1 MIDVIIPTLNRKNET
16 IKTLKSLFFYNENV
30 NVTVVDNGSDDP
42 GYLDRFDINII
53 KNSKNEGIPKA
64 LNKALLFAKSKYV
77 VLMHNDIVVSTDNWI
92 NKAISFMESDKK
104 VGMVGI
110 AGFKRLRR
118 NIEVTNLVTGIEK
131 YAKFEFKRIQ
141 GEFDEVIVLDGCCV
155 VIRNVGL
162 RLDERLDYYF
172 YDWDLSMQYRKL
184 GFSLYAMNSKTTH
197 FADDRTKA
205 TINDIKYKNLHPDEK
220 LHEQQSKDYFIK
232 KWDKYIPEEVVVTA
246 NIGGVDN
253 PIEKHFDNPG
263 FNYIMFADGKDTKSS
278 FWNVKYIKT
287 KLNNNRREARMYK
300 WLIHKFFPDVQYSIW
315 VDSNIIIMSELTAL
329 IRMYLAGA
337 DIALIKH
344 WRNCIYEEAK
354 VCIEFELDDI
364 KTIEKQMLKFR
375 AEGYPVNNGL
385 HQTRVILRRH
395 TPQINALNE
404 AIWKEICSGS
414 LRDQLS
420 FNYMVWKM
428 GIKVN
433 NIPGTFKLYSSINQ
447 VNIEDHYNFGLVKHI
462 KQNRFYN

>member
-1 MIDVIIPTLNRKNET
+1 
-16 IKTLKSLFFYNENV
+16 
-30 NVTVVDNGSDDP
+30 
-42 GYLDRFDINII
+42 
-53 KNSKNEGIPKA
+53 
-64 LNKALLFAKSKYV
+64 
-77 VLMHNDIVVSTDNWI
+77 MHNDIVVSTDNWI
-92 NKAISFMESDKK
+92 NKAISFMESNRK

-131 YAKFEFKRIQ
+131 YAKFEFKRIE
-141 GEFDEVIVLDGCCV
+141 GEFDEVMVLDGCCMI
-155 VIRNVGL
+155 IRNMGL

-197 FADDRTKA
+197 FADDRTRA

-232 KWDKYIPEEVVVTA
+232 KWDKYIPEEVIVTA

-263 FNYIMFADGKDTKSS
+263 FNYIMFADDKDTKSS
-278 FWNVKYIKT
+278 FWNIKHIKT

-300 WLIHKFFPDVQYSIW
+300 WLIHKFFPDVQYSVW

-329 IRMYLAGA
+329 IRMYLASA
-337 DIALIKH
+337 DIALLKH

-375 AEGYPVNNGL
+375 GEGYPVNNGL

-395 TPQINALNE
+395 TPKINALNE

-433 NIPGTFKLYSSINQ
+433 NIPGTFKLYSSINW
-447 VNIEDHYNFGLVKHI
+447 VNISDPYNFGLVKHI
-462 KQNRFYN
+462 KQNRFYNQSNEN